1 MTISKQFTVVPQ
13 VFHEFGGMLILP
25 VPEEVVAF
33 FKAAKIKRFIC
44 EVNEEYE
51 MPCALHAQKG
61 GARYIMYSKR
71 VRSEYDID
79 PSAPV
84 HLVLREDDSKFGHP
98 VPEEWQAILD
108 FDEEAAAIFGEL
120 SPGKQR
126 SILHMVGAAKRE
138 ETRITRA
145 LKIAENLKLG
155 IRNPQ
160 QFLKNH

>member
-1 MTISKQFTVVPQ
+1 MALSKVFTIIPATLPEWG
-13 VFHEFGGMLILP
+13 HMMIIP
-25 VPEEVVAF
+25 VPDEVTLAF
-33 FKAAKIKRFIC
+33 KEAGVKRLIC
-44 EVNEEYE
+44 TLNDEYE
-51 MPCALHAQKG
+51 MPCALHPRKG
-61 GARYIMYSKR
+61 GESYIMLSKR

-79 PSAPV
+79 SQLTLKV
-84 HLVLREDDSKFGHP
+84 QLSEDDSEFGYP

-108 FDEEAAAIFGEL
+108 FDEEVAVIFRNL

-126 SILHMVGAAKRE
+126 SVLHMVSSAKRE

>member
-1 MTISKQFTVVPQ
+1 MAVTQ
-13 VFHEFGGMLILP
+13 VFSTMPRIWHEFGDTMILP
-25 VPEEVVAF
+25 IPDEVVAV
-33 FKAAKIKRFIC
+33 FKEAKIKRFIC
-44 EVNEEYE
+44 TLNGEYE
-51 MPCALHAQKG
+51 MPCGMHALKG
-61 GARYIMYSKR
+61 GERYLMISKR
-71 VRSEYDID
+71 IRSAYDLD
-79 PSAPV
+79 PAAPV
-84 HLVLREDDSKFGHP
+84 EVELREDTSEFGYP

-108 FDEEAAAIFGEL
+108 FDEEAAVVFTQL

-126 SILHMVGAAKRE
+126 SILHMVASAKRE

>member
-1 MTISKQFTVVPQ
+1 
-13 VFHEFGGMLILP
+13 
-25 VPEEVVAF
+25 
-33 FKAAKIKRFIC
+33 
-44 EVNEEYE
+44 
-51 MPCALHAQKG
+51 MPCALHARKG
-61 GARYIMYSKR
+61 GDRYIMLSKR
-71 VRSEYDID
+71 IRSEYEID
-79 PSAPV
+79 PEVILKVQLA
-84 HLVLREDDSKFGHP
+84 EDESEFGYP

-108 FDEEAAAIFGEL
+108 FDEEAAVIFRNL

-126 SILHMVGAAKRE
+126 SVLHMVSSAKRE